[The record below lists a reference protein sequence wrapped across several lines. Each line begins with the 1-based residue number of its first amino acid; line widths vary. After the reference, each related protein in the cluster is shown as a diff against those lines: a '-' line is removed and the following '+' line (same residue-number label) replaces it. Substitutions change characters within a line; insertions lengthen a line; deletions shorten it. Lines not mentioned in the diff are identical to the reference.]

1 MGLTTWD
8 LHKEPEAGNDQLLEV
23 VCDVQPADLMA
34 FMSRLMAGKRDDD
47 AAEVSG
53 YIVIQLFWYLITVK
67 VCLNIERVLP
77 VPIGQL
83 RDLGRQQSSDTSR
96 HECRLVGDQVHH
108 DTRCPYGTGQ
118 RPHHWKFRVETR

>member
-1 MGLTTWD
+1 MGTDRLVDYLTFMILTTWD

-53 YIVIQLFWYLITVK
+53 SIVIQLFGILS
-67 VCLNIERVLP
+67 L
-77 VPIGQL
+77 L
-83 RDLGRQQSSDTSR
+83 RFVSISKEYSQCRSMTLAYRNTSPGRPGMSPMVWLAPTPLTLR
-96 HECRLVGDQVHH
+96 
-108 DTRCPYGTGQ
+108 
-118 RPHHWKFRVETR
+118 